1 MVNFELGEEIG
12 KDFFPSCH
20 KRGTNELRN
29 RSPWGL
35 CGSVLEHRSAESE
48 DLRFDSAWGLRIF
61 ES

>member
-1 MVNFELGEEIG
+1 MNFELGEEIG